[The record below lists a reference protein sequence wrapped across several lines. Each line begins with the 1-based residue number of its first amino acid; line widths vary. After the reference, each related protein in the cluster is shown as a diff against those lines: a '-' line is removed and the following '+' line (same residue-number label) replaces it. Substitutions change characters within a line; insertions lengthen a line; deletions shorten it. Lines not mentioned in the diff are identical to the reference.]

1 MNLFAD
7 IRELVIGALDA
18 LVAEGALPQGLSFD
32 NVAVEPPRDAAH
44 GDMATNAA
52 MVLAKPAGL
61 KPRDIAEALAG
72 KLTEDARISDAMV
85 AGPGFLNL
93 RLDGAAWTGLVSTIL
108 TDPAYGRSTLGAGRK
123 VNVEYVSAN
132 PTGPLHVGHT
142 RGAVFGDALA
152 SLLEFAGHEVTR
164 EYYINDGGAQVD
176 VLARSAYE
184 RYREALGH
192 APEIAEGLYPG
203 DYLVPVGEA
212 LKEKYGDSLL
222 DKGEEHWL
230 EDVRE
235 FAIARMMEMIRE
247 DLAALGVEM
256 DVFFSEKSLYG
267 TGRIEAAIEELRG
280 KDLIYKGTLEPP
292 KGKMPED
299 WEPREQTLFRSTAHG
314 DDVDRPIM
322 KSDGA
327 WTYFAPDIAY
337 HYDKVT
343 RGFDALIDVFGAD
356 HGGYVK
362 RMKAAVSALSDGKV
376 PLDIKL
382 TQLVKLYKNGEP
394 FKMSKRAG
402 NFVTLRDVVD
412 AVGKD
417 VTRFHMLTRKNDAPL
432 DFDFDKVLEQSRENP
447 VFYVQYANARVHS
460 VLRKAAA
467 MGVVPGQPVQS
478 EKAELQEQPS
488 KQEGKE
494 ENTRLAAMPRNHG
507 VATFAFSGEDEPRAL
522 TRRIPKPVAFYSG
535 GGMQSARLDISDEAE
550 ISVAKKLA
558 EWPRLVEIAARGHEP
573 HRIAFYLYDLAS
585 ELHGLWNKGNENP
598 ALRFVQE
605 GDSEATSAKI
615 ALPKAVSIVISAG
628 LGILGVTP
636 AEEMR

>member
-1 MNLFAD
+1 MNLFSD
-7 IRELVIGALDA
+7 IRALVIGALDEM
-18 LVAEGALPQGLSFD
+18 VAARTLPTGLSFD
-32 NVAVEPPRDAAH
+32 AVTVEPPRDAGH

-52 MVLAKPAGL
+52 MVLAKPAGM

-72 KLTEDARISDAMV
+72 KLSGDARIASAEV

-93 RLDGAAWTGLVSTIL
+93 RLAPAVWSDLVAAVLRDTG
-108 TDPAYGRSTLGAGRK
+108 YGRSTIGQGQK

-152 SLLEFAGHEVTR
+152 ALLEFAGHDVTR

-192 APEIAEGLYPG
+192 KPQIEEGLYPG
-203 DYLVPVGEA
+203 DYLVPIGAA
-212 LKEKYGDSLL
+212 LAAEKGDAWL
-222 DKGEEHWL
+222 DQPESVWL
-230 EDVRE
+230 EPVRD
-235 FAIARMMEMIRE
+235 FAVAEMIAMIRE
-247 DLAALGVEM
+247 DLASLGVAM
-256 DVFFSEKSLYG
+256 DVFYSEKSLYG
-267 TGRIEAAIEELRG
+267 TGRIEAAIESLRAKG
-280 KDLIYKGTLEPP
+280 LIYKGVLEPP

-322 KSDGA
+322 KSDGS

-337 HYDKVT
+337 HYDKIS

-362 RMKAAVSALSDGKV
+362 RMKAAVAALSDGRV
-376 PLDIKL
+376 PLDVKL

-460 VLRKAAA
+460 VLRKAADQ
-467 MGVVPGQPVQS
+467 GVVPAAGP
-478 EKAELQEQPS
+478 
-488 KQEGKE
+488 
-494 ENTRLAAMPRNHG
+494 TLA
-507 VATFAFSGEDEPRAL
+507 
-522 TRRIPKPVAFYSG
+522 
-535 GGMQSARLDISDEAE
+535 DEAE
-550 ISVAKKLA
+550 FDVARKLA

-585 ELHGLWNKGNENP
+585 AFHTLWNKGNDTP
-598 ALRFVQE
+598 GLRFVQE
-605 GDSEATSAKI
+605 GDPDATSAKI
-615 ALPKAVSIVISAG
+615 PLAQAVSIVISAG